1 MKHMRNGGF
10 AGMRTFLLITI
21 NSLLFYFPILKTII
35 DKIYWIII
43 LFILQMKTIGLQTC
57 IRSQSE

>member
-35 DKIYWIII
+35 DKIY
-43 LFILQMKTIGLQTC
+43 
-57 IRSQSE
+57 